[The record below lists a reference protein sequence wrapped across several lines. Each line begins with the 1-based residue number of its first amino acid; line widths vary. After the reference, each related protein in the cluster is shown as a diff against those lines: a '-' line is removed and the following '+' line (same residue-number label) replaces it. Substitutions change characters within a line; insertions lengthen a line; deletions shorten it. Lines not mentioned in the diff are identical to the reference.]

1 MKYLRTLRNNIYHSN
16 KRGPPIFFH
25 LDTNPVLGHVL
36 IHSVDKTHVL
46 VVTVE
51 LICLLLLNIL
61 SFKFVPTPNKQ
72 ISTPCCCSNQ
82 THKLHCFS
90 FDGRRCAIQ
99 SNPVPFF
106 FRRCLSLLIVR
117 LCNLFLLSTAVAW
130 MLFTPTWVNRRKD
143 VKQLSMNILK
153 LTVAVKHSISRRTTF
168 SPNSR
173 LEEATYSFFFASW
186 YGL

>member
-1 MKYLRTLRNNIYHSN
+1 MTASLQKVGRGRDFFIVNTMKYLRTLRNNIYHSN
-16 KRGPPIFFH
+16 KRGTPIFFH

-90 FDGRRCAIQ
+90 LDGRRCAIQ

-106 FRRCLSLLIVR
+106 SQMFV
-117 LCNLFLLSTAVAW
+117 
-130 MLFTPTWVNRRKD
+130 
-143 VKQLSMNILK
+143 
-153 LTVAVKHSISRRTTF
+153 TTDSAF
-168 SPNSR
+168 V
-173 LEEATYSFFFASW
+173 
-186 YGL
+186 